1 MKTHGCGHRDMAALP
16 AELLDSLGL
25 TYAAV
30 HTHASAM
37 ARLVRAR
44 NAATGQALCVL
55 PFCCTLEAEALGASI
70 RLGDAVA
77 GPRAGA
83 FVCASVR
90 DVLALPPMDLGS
102 GRIAQVLAACGML
115 AREGETVALEIS
127 GPLTILNWLLDLAT
141 VFKEW
146 RRDEALVRDVFTR
159 LDGELRLFALAAAKQ
174 GVWAVSFADP
184 VGAASV
190 LGPRRFGFLAD
201 AFTVPFLHR
210 LRDESGFG
218 AALHVC
224 PNMAGALVAEGRAVW
239 RELPVNGPAS
249 YSEACR
255 AAGGNGRIFG
265 EACLKNTG
273 YRPRGGVI
281 RELVLTP

>member
-1 MKTHGCGHRDMAALP
+1 MTASACGHRDMAALP
-16 AELLDSLGL
+16 EELLARLGL

-30 HTHASAM
+30 HTHAPAM
-37 ARLVRAR
+37 ARLALAR
-44 NAATGQALCVL
+44 KAGADRALCVL

-83 FVCASVR
+83 FVCASLR
-90 DVLALPPMDLGS
+90 DVLALPPMDLDA

-127 GPLTILNWLLDLAT
+127 GPLTILNWLMDLAT

-146 RRDEALVRDVFTR
+146 RRDESLMRDVLAR
-159 LDGELRLFALAAAKQ
+159 LDGELRLFALTAAKR
-174 GVWAVSFADP
+174 GVLAVSFADP
-184 VGAASV
+184 VGTLSV
-190 LGPRRFGFLAD
+190 LGPGRFGVLAD
-201 AFTVPFLHR
+201 AFTLPFLRR
-210 LRDESGFG
+210 LREEGGLG
-218 AALHVC
+218 AVLHVC
-224 PNMAGALVAEGRAVW
+224 PNMAGALVAQGRAVW
-239 RELPVNGPAS
+239 RDLPVGGHAS
-249 YSEACR
+249 YGEACL
-255 AAGGNGRIFG
+255 AAGGGGRLFG
-265 EACLKNTG
+265 EACLKNSG